1 MSDQAKPSVGWT
13 VWLWWVL
20 ASAGGGAVG
29 FAAADAVLD
38 FVSAA
43 LQRAIDIDEV
53 VIFGLIGAGLG
64 MMQWLVLRNLFSQ
77 AGWWIVASTVGGAI
91 VGMGAASLSSEIE
104 LSLIIAYGLS
114 GAILGILQWIVLRR
128 QTSRAWLWILASPL
142 GWAIAVPIVRFLDLA
157 CSSASHASCS
167 WAIAV
172 SIVRF
177 LDRMG
182 QDVAPRMSET
192 VGLILAFGLMGAVVG
207 FVTGGVLVWML
218 RKCSSALP

>member
-1 MSDQAKPSVGWT
+1 MSDQAKSSVGWT

-29 FAAADAVLD
+29 FAAADALLD

-43 LQRAIDIDEV
+43 LQRAIDEV

-104 LSLIIAYGLS
+104 LSLIIAYSLG

-142 GWAIAVPIVRFLDLA
+142 GWAIAVPIARFLDLA

-177 LDRMG
+177 
-182 QDVAPRMSET
+182 VT
-192 VGLILAFGLMGAVVG
+192 VQGVISWRISNKILTFL
-207 FVTGGVLVWML
+207 
-218 RKCSSALP
+218 

>member
-1 MSDQAKPSVGWT
+1 MSDQAKSSVGWT

-20 ASAGGGAVG
+20 AGTGGGAVG
-29 FAAADAVLD
+29 FAAADALLN
-38 FVSAA
+38 FMSAA
-43 LQRAIDIDEV
+43 LQRAIAEV

-64 MMQWLVLRNLFSQ
+64 TMQWLVLRNLFSQ

-104 LSLIIAYGLS
+104 LSLIIAYGLG

-167 WAIAV
+167 WVIAV

-182 QDVAPRMSET
+182 QDMAPRMSET

-218 RKCSSALP
+218 PKPDSAPS